1 MLGIGLALSTID
13 QPMKR
18 PPNVPAVPVSV
29 VIPAHNAARF
39 IGEALDSV
47 QAQTVRPTEVIV
59 VDDGST
65 DGTALIAR
73 GRAVTVLSR
82 TRGGPSAARNT
93 GIHASSQHWIALLD
107 ADDVWEPSKLES
119 EWAAVQACPDVGAV
133 FTDFTE
139 FDSRGSIDGTF
150 FSRIAHYR
158 RVERTEVAPGVVSCD
173 PVSLWQQFYVGNF
186 IAPSTM
192 LVRRDLLLAVGL
204 FDESLTHVEDRE
216 CWLRLLAVS
225 KMAAVERPLMRS
237 RAHEANWSRD
247 NLQMILGQLRALD
260 RIRSRPE
267 RYPPG
272 AAEWYAQSQPRLY
285 LNGGRLAEERG
296 DVAQARTYY
305 LTAWQVGGGLKPLA
319 LAGLCYLPHYV
330 RSTARKVLL
339 RRSQV

>member
-1 MLGIGLALSTID
+1 MS
-13 QPMKR
+13 R
-18 PPNVPAVPVSV
+18 PPEAPDVPVSV

-47 QAQTVRPTEVIV
+47 HAQTVRPIEVIV

-65 DGTALIAR
+65 DGTAAIAR
-73 GRAVTVLSR
+73 ARGVTVLSR

-93 GIHASSQHWIALLD
+93 GIRASSQPWIALLD
-107 ADDVWEPSKLES
+107 ADDMWEPSKLES

-139 FDSRGSIDGTF
+139 FDARGCIDGNF

-158 RVERTEVAPGVVSCD
+158 AVDRTEVAPSVAACD
-173 PVSLWQQFYVGNF
+173 PESLRQQFYRGNF

-225 KMAAVERPLMRS
+225 KMAVVERSLMRS
-237 RAHEANWSRD
+237 RVHEANWSQD
-247 NLQMILGQLRALD
+247 DLQMILGELRALD
-260 RIRSRPE
+260 RIRSRPD

-272 AAEWYAQSQPRLY
+272 AAEWYAQDQPRLY
-285 LNGGRLAEERG
+285 LNGGRFAEERG
-296 DVAQARTYY
+296 DVTQARTYY
-305 LTAWQVGGGLKPLA
+305 LRAWQVGGGLKPLA
-319 LAGLCYLPHYV
+319 LAGLCYLPHSI
-330 RSTARKVLL
+330 RSPARRMLERAA
-339 RRSQV
+339 RRSQA

>member
-1 MLGIGLALSTID
+1 ME
-13 QPMKR
+13 R
-18 PPNVPAVPVSV
+18 PPNVPDVPVSV

-47 QAQTVRPTEVIV
+47 HAQTVRPTEVIV

-73 GRAVTVLSR
+73 ARAVTVLSR

-93 GIHASSQHWIALLD
+93 GIHASSQQWIALLD

-139 FDSRGSIDGTF
+139 FDAHGSIKGTF

-158 RVERTEVAPGVVSCD
+158 AVERTKVAPGVVSCD
-173 PVSLWQQFYVGNF
+173 PASLWQQFYRGNF

-225 KMAAVERPLMRS
+225 KMAVVERPLMRS
-237 RAHEANWSRD
+237 RVHEANWSQD
-247 NLQMILGQLRALD
+247 NLQMTLCQLRALD
-260 RIRSRPE
+260 RIRSRPD

-319 LAGLCYLPHYV
+319 LAGLCYLPHSL
-330 RSTARKVLL
+330 RSAARKLL
-339 RRSQV
+339 VHRSQV